1 MQLICCFEDLAE
13 RNPNHFAVRQYRKYK
28 LSAGKSA
35 KSVLLSCGVRLSPFD
50 IQDIRDLMTYDEME
64 LDKIGDRKTALFAIT
79 SDTDTSLNFIASFM
93 YMQMFNLLCDKADNR
108 RKRKSLKFP

>member
-1 MQLICCFEDLAE
+1 DLAE

-28 LSAGKSA
+28 LAAGKSA

-108 RKRKSLKFP
+108 RKGKLKVP